1 MLTPYQPQNR
11 ISLTC
16 RVAPDTYDGL
26 RYAARDMGISMQ
38 DTILGAILQEYGLHT
53 YSRDALVCPIT
64 YGDIDKAARHI
75 QLMHT
80 RLLGPIYIPP
90 LDMVDMLI
98 HGTLA
103 ATLRERAEMVEKY
116 TQYCLSGV
124 DNPGHIW

>member
-1 MLTPYQPQNR
+1 MLSAYQPKNR
-11 ISLTC
+11 IALTC
-16 RVAPDTYDGL
+16 RVSQDTYTGL
-26 RYAARDMGISMQ
+26 RYAARDMGISIQ

-75 QLMHT
+75 QLIHT
-80 RLLGPIYIPP
+80 RLLGPIFIPP

-103 ATLRERAEMVEKY
+103 AALRERAEMVEKY

-124 DNPGHIW
+124 DKSAGI